1 MAKYR
6 VGVIGCRGI
15 GVRHASGLVGLPNA
29 ELAAGCDISE
39 PTLADFKEAVEGPLV
54 RYRALHG
61 SPRDVGT
68 GKFRHCNSGDL

>member
-39 PTLADFKEAVEGPLV
+39 PTLADFKEQ
-54 RYRALHG
+54 
-61 SPRDVGT
+61 
-68 GKFRHCNSGDL
+68 